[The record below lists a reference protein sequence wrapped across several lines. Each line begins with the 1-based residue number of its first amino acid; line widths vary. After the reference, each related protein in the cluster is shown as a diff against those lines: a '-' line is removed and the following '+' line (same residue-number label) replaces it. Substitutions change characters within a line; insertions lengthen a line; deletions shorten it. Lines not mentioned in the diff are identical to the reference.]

1 MQGQNVVDFPTHRQS
16 CSNTTCIQHL
26 CIATIIAYSCVYRKD
41 IKNMIL
47 TPKYLKVKSWGLST
61 STSRRERSN
70 DPVASNIFE
79 SKEHTSS
86 LFAKIG
92 NPKKMRLL
100 QDLLSNLDRTLG
112 QKPPRTPGAFLHVGK
127 TGEADLT
134 FFVAA
139 TIISPAATTAIML
152 RQHQRVK

>member
-1 MQGQNVVDFPTHRQS
+1 MSWIFPCVANRARRQHVFS
-16 CSNTTCIQHL
+16 IFV
-26 CIATIIAYSCVYRKD
+26 ATILAYSCVYRKD
-41 IKNMIL
+41 IKNMML
-47 TPKYLKVKSWGLST
+47 TPKYLKMKSWSLST

-70 DPVASNIFE
+70 DPVAAFNIFE

-86 LFAKIG
+86 LFARFGNSQNKIQ
-92 NPKKMRLL
+92 LL
-100 QDLLSNLDRTLG
+100 LDFISNLNSTLG
-112 QKPPRTPGAFLHVGK
+112 QTPPRTPGAFLHVGK